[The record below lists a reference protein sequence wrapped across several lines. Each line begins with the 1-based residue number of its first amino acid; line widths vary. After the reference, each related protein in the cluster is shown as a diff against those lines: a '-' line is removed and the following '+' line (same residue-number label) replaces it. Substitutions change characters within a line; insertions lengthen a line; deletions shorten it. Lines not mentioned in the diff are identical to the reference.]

1 MNLLSNFLAE
11 GKRVLVT
18 SASSHALTVLK
29 EKMPASL
36 QPLCITMIEDKRD
49 LEKTST
55 SLVTK
60 LTELKESTLK
70 RRITEAEEDRVEILN
85 KLRQSR
91 RALYEALEAEKCKYS
106 DHPIAYNNEEY
117 KLDELAQWLH
127 ENDDTAD
134 IIPGPVSGNV
144 VPLTADEMKRLY
156 STNGRWTADQIK
168 YFKSDRLAAVDFPK
182 PEELSFQF
190 DREKETRKE
199 LDGYGIE
206 EQKTLFPASLRA
218 PSSALKRMTSTSGSP
233 KTVAATSSRLAKK
246 LILSCFGKSR
256 GIPS

>member
-1 MNLLSNFLAE
+1 MKPANFEQLEIAREIRQDSAVVVQGPPGTGKTHTIVNLLSNFLAE

-85 KLRQSR
+85 KLCQSR

-127 ENDDTAD
+127 ENH
-134 IIPGPVSGNV
+134 
-144 VPLTADEMKRLY
+144 Y
-156 STNGRWTADQIK
+156 
-168 YFKSDRLAAVDFPK
+168 
-182 PEELSFQF
+182 LS
-190 DREKETRKE
+190 K
-199 LDGYGIE
+199 
-206 EQKTLFPASLRA
+206 
-218 PSSALKRMTSTSGSP
+218 
-233 KTVAATSSRLAKK
+233 
-246 LILSCFGKSR
+246 
-256 GIPS
+256 